1 MKPKEIKDF
10 RKTYTRYEKDCI
22 FEGYRLA
29 VHFDEKDMVKKYGGR
44 WDADEQTWWMPEK
57 HLLTDAGVGS
67 PSNGSLIRDVLNDH
81 KMIMGQY
88 GTVRKSQQF
97 RLDATSGYHSY
108 TEYGLYKSN
117 NDPQYKFQ
125 FWYDDDVVK
134 IMATGMGELP
144 TEYLTIEDGRKRWNE
159 LTEAGYNRVEN
170 S

>member
-1 MKPKEIKDF
+1 MKTKEIKDF

-22 FEGYRLA
+22 FDGYLLA
-29 VHFDEKDMVKKYGGR
+29 VLYDEKDDVKRHGGR
-44 WDADEQTWWMPEK
+44 WDAGHSIWWMP
-57 HLLTDAGVGS
+57 HDILLNQIHD
-67 PSNGSLIRDVLNDH
+67 NGTLVRDWLNDNE
-81 KMIMGQY
+81 MIMGQY

-97 RLDATSGYHSY
+97 RCDATRGPSSY

-144 TEYLTIEDGRKRWNE
+144 TEYLTIEDGRKRWDE
-159 LTEAGYNRVEN
+159 LTNAGFNRVEN

>member
-1 MKPKEIKDF
+1 MTKKEIKDF

-22 FEGYRLA
+22 FEGYALA
-29 VHFDEKDMVKKYGGR
+29 VLFDEKDDVKRHGGR
-44 WDADEQTWWMPEK
+44 WDAGNSTWWMPHDKILEQI
-57 HLLTDAGVGS
+57 HD
-67 PSNGSLIRDVLNDH
+67 NGTLVRDWLNDNE
-81 KMIMGQY
+81 MIMGQY

-117 NDPQYKFQ
+117 NVPQYKFQ

-144 TEYLTIEDGRKRWNE
+144 TEYLTIEDGRKRWDE
-159 LTEAGYNRVEN
+159 LTNAGYNRVEN